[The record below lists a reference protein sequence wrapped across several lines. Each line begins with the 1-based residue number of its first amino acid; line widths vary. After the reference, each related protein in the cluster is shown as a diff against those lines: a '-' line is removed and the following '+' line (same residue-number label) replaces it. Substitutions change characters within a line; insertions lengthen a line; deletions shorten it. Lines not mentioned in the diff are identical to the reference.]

1 MSKKN
6 RKTLSTQYLLRIND
20 IFERNKWTIECSE
33 DKSMSQFNRFCQRVL
48 DIGENEKRDLFLEL
62 SERYLWLTQEHY
74 LEWLIVVLRKLVKN
88 IEEDIKIFVMPLIA
102 PEDIGKA
109 KSSMLLTYLFN
120 DVKIRYDSVLGRYKY
135 ELIYDSAS
143 VCGKMPGEK
152 SILVLVDDF
161 IGTGNTAEKCLK
173 SMNLPKDIVE
183 RTKVLALVAQEE
195 GVDYIQKL
203 GVELY
208 VGETRRK
215 GISDYYTDEEAE
227 HRLKLMEEIEDKMS
241 VKGNYRLGYGQ
252 SEALVTMC
260 RTPNNTFPV
269 FWEEKGNMKLA
280 PFPRR

>member
-109 KSSMLLTYLFN
+109 F
-120 DVKIRYDSVLGRYKY
+120 YK
-135 ELIYDSAS
+135 
-143 VCGKMPGEK
+143 K
-152 SILVLVDDF
+152 
-161 IGTGNTAEKCLK
+161 
-173 SMNLPKDIVE
+173 
-183 RTKVLALVAQEE
+183 
-195 GVDYIQKL
+195 
-203 GVELY
+203 
-208 VGETRRK
+208 
-215 GISDYYTDEEAE
+215 
-227 HRLKLMEEIEDKMS
+227 
-241 VKGNYRLGYGQ
+241 
-252 SEALVTMC
+252 
-260 RTPNNTFPV
+260 
-269 FWEEKGNMKLA
+269 
-280 PFPRR
+280 